1 MRRDRSVIVNEGV
14 IRGLVNDPKARE
26 KFAFIRN
33 AHRLLKP
40 TKRTCC
46 GKRARSSLNIR
57 TVKTTILGMEEK
69 ELSKLKEHL
78 GADKLAFY
86 IPNRLGGIT
95 HLER

>member
-1 MRRDRSVIVNEGV
+1 MKTKVIVNEGV

-26 KFAFIRN
+26 KFSFIKH

-46 GKRARSSLNIR
+46 GRRARSALNTR

-69 ELSKLKEHL
+69 ELARLKQHL
-78 GADKLAFY
+78 GAEKLVFY
-86 IPNRLGGIT
+86 MTSRTGGIT